1 MPGSPPPEA
10 SSNSSIPVAAA
21 GLIDLLLFFCGRRKL
36 LRIDGASMAPTLSA
50 GDRVLI
56 TRHRTPA
63 PGDVV
68 VAWHPTA
75 SGLRLIKRLIR
86 IDASGLWLEGD
97 NPDASTDSRQLGPL
111 PINLL
116 IGVVVARI

>member
-1 MPGSPPPEA
+1 M
-10 SSNSSIPVAAA
+10 AAA
-21 GLIDLLLFFCGRRKL
+21 GLDDLLLLFCGRRKL
-36 LRIDGASMAPTLSA
+36 LRIDGPSMAPTLTT

-63 PGDVV
+63 LGDVV

-75 SGLRLIKRLIR
+75 SGRRLIKRLIR

-111 PINLL
+111 PVNLL

>member
-1 MPGSPPPEA
+1 
-10 SSNSSIPVAAA
+10 
-21 GLIDLLLFFCGRRKL
+21 
-36 LRIDGASMAPTLSA
+36 
-50 GDRVLI
+50 
-56 TRHRTPA
+56 
-63 PGDVV
+63 V

-75 SGLRLIKRLIR
+75 SGRRLIKRLIR

-111 PINLL
+111 PVNLL